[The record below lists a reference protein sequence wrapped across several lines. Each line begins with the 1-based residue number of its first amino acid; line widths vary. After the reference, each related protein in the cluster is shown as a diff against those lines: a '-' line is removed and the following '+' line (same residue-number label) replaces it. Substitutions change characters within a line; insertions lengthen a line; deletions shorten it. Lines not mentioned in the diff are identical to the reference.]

1 MKIHSL
7 LASGFVTVSLMSSAL
22 AGEAPSADKAPK
34 RELLQPPK
42 TSIASPI
49 TDRLA
54 LRGIYYQ
61 PAVTTQLRYDSS
73 TGVTGSL
80 LSAEND
86 LLFDNKMNQGNLEF
100 MFRMLDRHRIRA
112 DFFTSS
118 RSSAQLLTRTILFGD
133 DVYQVSDRLNSKLDL
148 KMLNVTYNYSFIKL
162 DRVELSIGLGLH
174 LLQAEGKLEVPTR
187 FLRESFDVA
196 GPLATLS
203 ADATWRMTRR
213 FSANLRAQYMGG
225 NVDDTD
231 ASFSI
236 YHGDVQF
243 RVRPNMALGLGYSQ
257 TTIDLTSTS
266 PDFTGLVLL
275 EFKGPEAFVRVSL

>member
-1 MKIHSL
+1 MKIHTL
-7 LASGFVTVSLMSSAL
+7 LASGVVAVSFMSSAV
-22 AGEAPSADKAPK
+22 AGEAPAADKAPK
-34 RELLQPPK
+34 RELLQPPRI
-42 TSIASPI
+42 SIASPI

-54 LRGIYYQ
+54 LRGLYYQ

-86 LLFDNKMNQGNLEF
+86 LLFDKKMNQGNLEF

-118 RSSAQLLTRTILFGD
+118 RSSALLLTRTIVFGD
-133 DVYQVSDRLNSKLDL
+133 DVYRVSDRLNSKLDL
-148 KMLNVTYNYSFIKL
+148 KMLNLTYNYSFIKI
-162 DRVELSIGLGLH
+162 DRVEVSAGMGLH
-174 LLQAEGKLEVPTR
+174 LLQAEGELEVPAR

-196 GPLATLS
+196 GPLATIS
-203 ADATWRMTRR
+203 ADATWRVTRR

-236 YHGDVQF
+236 FHGDVQF
-243 RVRPNMALGLGYSQ
+243 RVRPNFALGLGYTQ
-257 TTIDLTSTS
+257 TKIDLTSTS
-266 PDFTGLVLL
+266 ADFSGLVLL
-275 EFKGPEAFVRVSL
+275 DFKGPEAFVRVSL